1 LSSYCTYISWS
12 PDAALFGKARGGY
25 AFFHETDVVHHS
37 NAAVQYLEHLVDLH
51 AAVALAVIQDGVANH
66 DAAFRVD
73 YGDARLCRRSP
84 WFGTEIALIAAII
97 ATTVLNSIVTVV
109 RDPITAMEAV
119 AAGIVVGLYRFVVR
133 KPPGSS
139 G

>member
-109 RDPITAMEAV
+109 RDPITTMEAT
-119 AAGIVVGLYRFVVR
+119 AG
-133 KPPGSS
+133 S
-139 G
+139 